1 MLDDLLGLIYAEGTG
16 NGEKMPLINIT
27 NLTFGYDYNLFENAN
42 FQIDTDW
49 KLGFVGRNGRGKTTF
64 LNILLKKLEYS
75 GTISSSVDFDYF
87 PFRIEDEN
95 KTIVEIVGDNWQAYK
110 EISLLSIEDDVLE
123 RPFNTLSNGEKTKIK
138 LALLFSKEEKFLL
151 IDEPTNHLDIQGR
164 ELLSTYLK
172 SKKGFILV
180 SHDRSFLDGCV
191 DHILSINK
199 SSIDVVKGNF
209 STWYYN
215 KNATDNF
222 ESAQNEKLKKDIK
235 RLSESARQKSLW
247 SDKIEKSKIGQGPV
261 DKGYIGHKAAKM
273 MQRSKNIERNVNRS
287 KSEKERLLQN
297 IDRADEL
304 KMHPLN
310 FHSERL
316 VECNN
321 LSICYGESVV
331 FSDISFVV
339 NQGDRI
345 AVSGKNGSGKSS
357 ILKLLCDENIQYT
370 GTLYKANNLN
380 IAYVSQDT
388 SHLKGSIALFEEEKK
403 LDATLFRTNL
413 HKLGFEKSHFDKNIE
428 TFSEGQKKKVLIAQ
442 SLSVEAHLYI
452 WDEPLNYIDVLSR
465 IQIEDLLLA
474 YEPTIIFVEHDKL
487 FCDTI
492 STKTVKLI

>member
-1 MLDDLLGLIYAEGTG
+1 MS
-16 NGEKMPLINIT
+16 LINVT
-27 NLTFGYDYNLFENAN
+27 NLTFGYEHNLFENAN

-75 GTISSSVDFDYF
+75 GTVSSSVDFDYF
-87 PFRIEDEN
+87 PFTIEDET
-95 KTIVEIVGDNWQAYK
+95 KTTIEIIGENWQAYK
-110 EISLLSIEDDVLE
+110 EISLLSIDDDVLE

-138 LALLFSKEEKFLL
+138 LALLFSNDENFLL

-164 ELLSTYLK
+164 EVLSAYLK
-172 SKKGFILV
+172 SKNGFILV
-180 SHDRSFLDGCV
+180 SHDRAFLDGCV

-215 KNATDNF
+215 KNAIDNF
-222 ESAQNEKLKKDIK
+222 ESSKNEKLKKDIK

-247 SDKIEKSKIGQGPV
+247 SDKIEKSKIRQGPV

-273 MQRSKNIERNVNRS
+273 MQRSKNIERNVNRNI
-287 KSEKERLLQN
+287 SEKEKLLQN
-297 IDRADEL
+297 IDRADDL

-316 VECNN
+316 IECNN
-321 LSICYGESVV
+321 LSVCYGETLV
-331 FSDISFVV
+331 FSGISFVV
-339 NQGDRI
+339 NKGDRI

-357 ILKLLCDENIQYT
+357 ILKLLCDESIQYT
-370 GTLYKANNLN
+370 GTLYKANNLT

-388 SHLKGSIALFEEEKK
+388 SNLKGSLSSYEEEKK

-465 IQIEDLLLA
+465 IQIEDLILE
-474 YEPTIIFVEHDKL
+474 YEPTIVFVEHDKL

-492 STKTVKLI
+492 ATKLVQL